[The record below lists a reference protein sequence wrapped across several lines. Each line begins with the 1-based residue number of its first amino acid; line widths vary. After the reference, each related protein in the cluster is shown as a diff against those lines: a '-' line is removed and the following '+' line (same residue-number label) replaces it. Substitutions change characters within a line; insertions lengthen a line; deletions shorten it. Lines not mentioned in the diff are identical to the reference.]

1 MSAPAATAAPLL
13 EIEDLRVHFPLRRGL
28 FGRAQGA
35 VRAVDGVSL
44 SMARGETLGLV
55 GESGCGKSTL
65 GTAILR
71 IVEPS
76 GGAIRL
82 GGVDLARL
90 EGEALRAA
98 RRKAQMVFQDPF
110 ASLDPRMR
118 LGESI
123 GEPLLVHGLARG
135 AALRAKVSDLLA
147 RVGLQPEHADRYPHE
162 FSGGQRQRLVIA
174 RALALSPDLVI
185 CDEPVSALDVSVR
198 GQILNLLLELQ
209 RSLGTAF
216 LFISHDLSVVRH
228 VSDRIAVMYLG
239 RIVEIAPRDTLFARP
254 RHPYTQALISAIPLP
269 DPKAQ
274 RARRRIILPGE
285 IPSPARPPSGCSFHT
300 RCPLATER
308 CRTEIP
314 VLAPATDG
322 SQVACHLAT

>member
-1 MSAPAATAAPLL
+1 MTAAAAPLL
-13 EIEDLRVHFPLRRGL
+13 EIEDLKVHFALRRGM
-28 FGRAQGA
+28 FGRPLGA

-44 SMARGETLGLV
+44 TMARGETLGLV

-65 GTAILR
+65 GNAILR
-71 IVEPS
+71 VVEPVS
-76 GGAIRL
+76 GAIRL
-82 GGVDLARL
+82 DGVDLAQL
-90 EGEALRAA
+90 DGEALRAA

-118 LGESI
+118 VGESI

-135 AALRAKVSDLLA
+135 ADLRARVESLLD
-147 RVGLQPEHADRYPHE
+147 RVGLQPVHADRYPHE

-198 GQILNLLLELQ
+198 GQILNLLLDLQ

-239 RIVEIAPRDTLFARP
+239 RVVELAPRDALFDRP
-254 RHPYTQALISAIPLP
+254 LHPYTQALISAIPLP
-269 DPKAQ
+269 DPPAQ
-274 RARRRIILPGE
+274 RSRRRIVLKGE
-285 IPSPARPPSGCSFHT
+285 IPSPANPPAGCTFHT

-308 CRTEIP
+308 CRSEVPRLEAKSGGT
-314 VLAPATDG
+314 LT
-322 SQVACHLAT
+322 ACHLAS

>member
-1 MSAPAATAAPLL
+1 MTVPDATVAPLL
-13 EIEDLRVHFPLRRGL
+13 EIEDLRVHFPLRRGI
-28 FGRAQGA
+28 FGRPQGA

-44 SMARGETLGLV
+44 TMARGETLGLV

-65 GTAILR
+65 GNAILR

-90 EGEALRAA
+90 EGEELRAA

-118 LGESI
+118 IGDSI
-123 GEPLLVHGLARG
+123 GEPLLVHGIARG
-135 AALRAKVSDLLA
+135 TDLRARVGDLLA

-198 GQILNLLLELQ
+198 GQILNLLLDLQ

-254 RHPYTQALISAIPLP
+254 RHPYTQALIRAIPLP
-269 DPKAQ
+269 DPKVQ
-274 RARRRIILPGE
+274 RARRRILLSGE

-308 CRTEIP
+308 CRTETP
-314 VLAPATDG
+314 VLAPAGDG
-322 SQVACHLAT
+322 SRVACHLAT